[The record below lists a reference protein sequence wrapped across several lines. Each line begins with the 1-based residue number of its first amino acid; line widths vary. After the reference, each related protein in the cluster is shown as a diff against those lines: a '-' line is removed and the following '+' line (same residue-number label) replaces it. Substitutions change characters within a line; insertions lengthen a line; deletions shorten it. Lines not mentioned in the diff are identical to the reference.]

1 MHGAEIDG
9 SGESEPVRRPHDRGH
24 SLPFGVEFHRD
35 IREVINDENIVS
47 IVRLTKR
54 ARQSTPQHLRAIES
68 GYDNREVHDLSP
80 AARDLIPPF
89 PVTSP
94 KDSSENRFQRR

>member
-9 SGESEPVRRPHDRGH
+9 SGKTQPVRRPHDCGH
-24 SLPFGVEFHRD
+24 SPAFGIERHRN

-54 ARQSTPQHLRAIES
+54 ARQSTSQHLRAIES

-94 KDSSENRFQRR
+94 KDSSA